1 MIADKHCESFL
12 YALHPSWLVMAAAIK
27 GPFQAELVIPNSANS
42 RSFAC
47 EATRMAM
54 NGIASQ
60 PLQPFEVD
68 ELSIPASSFRSSLT
82 NSSSAEWRHSSEAR
96 NINAIPSTPESP
108 YSNEGAPRSSPCDVV
123 HAWSDRNGSLGGLGL
138 PKRPAFKR
146 ASGNMASFAL
156 SPVLSVGSVGSTAS
170 TPRQSPLF
178 SMTTPTGE
186 RKRRPSAE
194 RQPMGLGGWSP
205 LQSTPEGSRCEVSA
219 TPLQASV
226 MMQDRMSREQAPEE
240 SEVHLA
246 KLASLL
252 EAPGPVPAKGLWSPA
267 AGGRVVNLERR
278 SAGFTGSSR
287 PLLSGAVPVQR
298 RSGASFS
305 VPLTNAKLVP
315 QGAATTASPWTCFV
329 EGVHALL
336 GCKLQD

>member
-1 MIADKHCESFL
+1 
-12 YALHPSWLVMAAAIK
+12 
-27 GPFQAELVIPNSANS
+27 
-42 RSFAC
+42 
-47 EATRMAM
+47 
-54 NGIASQ
+54 
-60 PLQPFEVD
+60 
-68 ELSIPASSFRSSLT
+68 
-82 NSSSAEWRHSSEAR
+82 
-96 NINAIPSTPESP
+96 
-108 YSNEGAPRSSPCDVV
+108 
-123 HAWSDRNGSLGGLGL
+123 
-138 PKRPAFKR
+138 
-146 ASGNMASFAL
+146 
-156 SPVLSVGSVGSTAS
+156 
-170 TPRQSPLF
+170 
-178 SMTTPTGE
+178 
-186 RKRRPSAE
+186 
-194 RQPMGLGGWSP
+194 MGLGGWSP

-298 RSGASFS
+298 RCGASFS